1 MSEPSLAVTVVPNA
15 ELSRVLRDAVLA
27 LCAAAYEMDFTPF
40 LAQTEGG
47 THVMAHHAGKLVAHA
62 AWIDRRLEHA
72 VAGPLRTAYVEA
84 VATAP
89 AWQGRG
95 CATAVMRRLADEVR
109 ARPHYDVAALCAG
122 PVAFYERLGWRR
134 WPGPLGVRT
143 ERGVEATPDEDVMLL
158 RLPTTPPLDETALL
172 TVEWRELEAW

>member
-1 MSEPSLAVTVVPNA
+1 MSEPDLVITIVSSA
-15 ELSRVLRDAVLA
+15 ELSPALRDAVLA
-27 LCAAAYEMDFTPF
+27 LCGAAYGMDFAPF
-40 LAQTEGG
+40 LAQAEGG
-47 THVMAHHAGKLVAHA
+47 THVMAHHAGELVAHA
-62 AWIDRRLEHA
+62 AWIERGLEHA

-84 VATAP
+84 VAAAP

-122 PVAFYERLGWRR
+122 PVAFYERLGWRP

-143 ERGVEATPDEDVMLL
+143 EHGVEATPDEDVMLL
-158 RLPTTPPLDETALL
+158 RLPTTPPLDESALL
-172 TVEWRELEAW
+172 TVEWRELEPW